1 MKRPTSGQPG
11 KHRVLRT
18 VALAAGAAMLSGP
31 ALAAAGDMSVAA
43 FLAKAD
49 ALKAK
54 GPMALLS
61 SDIGVLKAEGQA
73 AGAAYKAQLDAER
86 KAGHPS
92 SCPPLGTRVAGDD
105 LMAQMRTYPSA
116 ARSKITVKTAM
127 VGMFRAKFP
136 CRP

>member
-1 MKRPTSGQPG
+1 MKRRTTPQPG
-11 KHRVLRT
+11 KHRVLRA

-31 ALAAAGDMSVAA
+31 ALAAAGDMSIAA

-92 SCPPLGTRVAGDD
+92 SCPPQGTRVAGDD

-116 ARSKITVKTAM
+116 ARSKISVKTAM
-127 VGMFRAKFP
+127 VDMFRAKFP